1 MMYLDKLCILSCRDQ
16 D

>member
-1 MMYLDKLCILSCRDQ
+1 MMYLDKLCILSCCDQ